1 MIRQVLATLTR
12 RGGAADPGP
21 VRPNQ
26 LRRDDV
32 TAERRRREARRVQP
46 PEVAARPAWA
56 PHPAESRPPRSA
68 EPTTVGAMLSS
79 RSGLRQ
85 VILGREVLGPPLALS
100 DRDSWQSR
108 W

>member
-1 MIRQVLATLTR
+1 MIRRVLATLTR

-26 LRRDDV
+26 LRREDV

-46 PEVAARPAWA
+46 TVMTAPPARA
-56 PHPAESRPPRSA
+56 PHPAVSGPPRSA
-68 EPTTVGAMLSS
+68 EPTMLGMMLSS

-85 VILGREVLGPPLALS
+85 LLLAREVLGPPLALS
-100 DRDSWQSR
+100 DRDSWQHR